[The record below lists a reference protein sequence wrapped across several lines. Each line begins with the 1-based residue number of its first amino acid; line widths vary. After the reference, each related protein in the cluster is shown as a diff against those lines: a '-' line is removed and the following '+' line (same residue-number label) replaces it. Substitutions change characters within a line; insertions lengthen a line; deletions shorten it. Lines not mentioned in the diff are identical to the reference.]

1 MSRFAPY
8 RPENHFEVQVRDTAY
23 RRGHDESW
31 NARIYQ
37 PRGAGPFPALLDV
50 HGGAWNGGHLS
61 DDDLMN
67 LKAVSH
73 NHGVARL
80 PELADR
86 FEDHLSST
94 TFESSFLDTYGF
106 NAVCSRFK

>member
-67 LKAVSH
+67 RTLAASGMVV
-73 NHGVARL
+73 VAIDYRL
-80 PELADR
+80 APQQ
-86 FEDHLSST
+86 
-94 TFESSFLDTYGF
+94 
-106 NAVCSRFK
+106 